1 VAHSPSMALELSSFY
16 CIFDFIL
23 LTVLSS

>member
-1 VAHSPSMALELSSFY
+1 VAHSPSMALELNSFY

-23 LTVLSS
+23 LVLC